1 MLHSVGV
8 IFLIEKEEA
17 AAAGNLLQNAA
28 FRQREF
34 GIAENKKPVSNCQ
47 LLWRIEFLL
56 KQTFVQHSPLSV
68 SLLLLK

>member
-1 MLHSVGV
+1 
-8 IFLIEKEEA
+8 
-17 AAAGNLLQNAA
+17 LQNAA

>member
-1 MLHSVGV
+1 
-8 IFLIEKEEA
+8 
-17 AAAGNLLQNAA
+17 LQNAA

-34 GIAENKKPVSNCQ
+34 GIAAENKKPVSNCQ